1 MKRLVVVAL
10 MSFMILVGGKNVK
23 ADNSAILSCSKGD
36 KFNITL
42 DYGDVNWKS
51 SDENVVAVKDGII
64 YVNAE
69 GNCTLTSEDT
79 GFTLSISSSGESIDS
94 SVIDTNYNTSYDD
107 AIVEENSV
115 DVKTV
120 EINNTVSTSS
130 DAVPSDFEVEGV
142 SDGDLGDEKKNSN
155 DENKNS
161 SSEDF
166 TDGASSSVLP
176 EMDSTEPVSEST
188 QVEAKASSEGNY
200 VIEDP
205 EGNKEVIKV
214 VDPKL
219 NITEFSGSVGESTL
233 LQVTNVEGST
243 FESADSNIASVDA
256 QGNVSLI
263 GGGDTIVYAITPQ
276 GTKLGCS
283 VHSVVPTI
291 DTVDVKLKKNEQYK
305 IEVSN
310 NNANLPVSY
319 TVESGCGTVTGD
331 GIVVMPQSG
340 ESVIVVRIGDNIT
353 YKKKFTCSSI
363 HEDYFEK
370 MQPAIQQCLGTPYLF
385 GGETPGVG
393 LDCSAYVS
401 YVYRSVGLIGDR
413 LTAQGFYDI
422 SRKVSEPQVGDMVFF
437 AGTYAT
443 SDYITHIGI
452 YAGNGEMYHSGN
464 PNQKVSLSQPYFA
477 SHLVGYGTLINDD
490 DSIIDTS
497 AVEGKSSVGYS
508 EEDIQ
513 MIWALVGQECSTD
526 YNGALAVISCVM
538 NRADCNYGGYG
549 TDPLS
554 QLTAPGQFCYDPS
567 IGGNWMARLGGNVDG
582 FVKQAVSDCLVE
594 CKRNHNYLNFR
605 GNPIVG
611 AVQFGDNW
619 YF

>member
-1 MKRLVVVAL
+1 MKKLVVMAL
-10 MSFMILVGGKNVK
+10 LSVMLIFNGKTVK
-23 ADNSAILSCSKGD
+23 ADNSAMLSCSKGD
-36 KFNITL
+36 RFNITL
-42 DYGDVNWKS
+42 DYGDVEWKS
-51 SDENVVAVKDGII
+51 SDENIVSIKDGIV

-69 GNCTLTSEDT
+69 GNCVITNETT
-79 GFTLSISSSGESIDS
+79 GFKLSISSSGESVDS
-94 SVIDTNYNTSYDD
+94 SIIETNYNTTIDD
-107 AIVEENSV
+107 AVVEESSV

-120 EINNTVSTSS
+120 EINNTVNTTS
-130 DAVPSDFEVEGV
+130 DAVPSDFEVENVFGDDES
-142 SDGDLGDEKKNSN
+142 SDGDEV
-155 DENKNS
+155 
-161 SSEDF
+161 F
-166 TDGASSSVLP
+166 TDGVSSSVLS
-176 EMDSTEPVSEST
+176 ETDDTEDSTENT

-200 VIEDP
+200 VIEDE

-219 NITEFSGSVGESTL
+219 NITEFSGSVGEKTL
-233 LQVTNVEGST
+233 LQVVNVDNCT
-243 FESADSNIASVDA
+243 FESADSNIATVDE
-256 QGNVSLI
+256 QGNVTLI
-263 GGGDTIVYAITPQ
+263 GGGDTIVYAITPE
-276 GTKLGCS
+276 GTKLECNI
-283 VHSVVPTI
+283 HSVVPTI
-291 DTVDVKLKKNEQYK
+291 DTDDVKIKKNDEYK
-305 IEVSN
+305 IEIVD
-310 NNANLPVSY
+310 NNANLPVSFSI
-319 TVESGCGTVTGD
+319 ESGIGKVSDDGTVVMSEYGEC
-331 GIVVMPQSG
+331 VVF
-340 ESVIVVRIGDNIT
+340 VKIGDNIT
-353 YKKKFTCSSI
+353 YKKKFVCSNV

-370 MQPAIQQCLGTPYLF
+370 MQPAIQQCIGTPYLF
-385 GGETPGVG
+385 GGETPGAG
-393 LDCSAYVS
+393 LDCSGYVS

-437 AGTYAT
+437 AGTYDT

-497 AVEGKSSVGYS
+497 SVEGVSSVEYS
-508 EEDIQ
+508 QENIE

-526 YNGALAVISCVM
+526 YEGALAVISCVM
-538 NRADCNYGGYG
+538 NRADANYGGFG

-567 IGGNWMARLGGNVDG
+567 IGGNWRARLGGNVDE

-594 CKRNHNYLNFR
+594 GKRNHNYLNFR
-605 GNPIVG
+605 GNPVVG
-611 AVQFGDNW
+611 GVPIGDNW